1 MVILDALFALLLF
14 KLFGVNALYI
24 LGITA
29 CVSFLRN
36 WGKVGYVAG
45 VYQDVLKEKIMQ
57 QLQQQEVNDDENLS
71 IYYGVFFQYHISVIS
86 FKWFS

>member
-1 MVILDALFALLLF
+1 MLILDALFALLLF

-36 WGKVGYVAG
+36 WGKVGFVAG
-45 VYQDVLKEKIMQ
+45 IYKDVLEEKILEQM
-57 QLQQQEVNDDENLS
+57 QQEVNDDENL
-71 IYYGVFFQYHISVIS
+71 
-86 FKWFS
+86 

>member
-36 WGKVGYVAG
+36 WEKVGFVAG
-45 VYQDVLKEKIMQ
+45 IYKDVLEEKILEQM
-57 QLQQQEVNDDENLS
+57 QQEVNDDENL
-71 IYYGVFFQYHISVIS
+71 
-86 FKWFS
+86 

>member
-24 LGITA
+24 LGITC

-57 QLQQQEVNDDENLS
+57 QLQQQEENDDENL
-71 IYYGVFFQYHISVIS
+71 
-86 FKWFS
+86 

>member
-1 MVILDALFALLLF
+1 MVILDALFALFLF

-36 WGKVGYVAG
+36 WGKIGFIAG
-45 VYQDVLKEKIMQ
+45 IYEDAIKEKILEHM
-57 QLQQQEVNDDENLS
+57 QQEVNDDENL
-71 IYYGVFFQYHISVIS
+71 
-86 FKWFS
+86 

>member
-24 LGITA
+24 LGITC

-45 VYQDVLKEKIMQ
+45 IYQDVLKEKIMQ
-57 QLQQQEVNDDENLS
+57 QLQQEEVNDDENL
-71 IYYGVFFQYHISVIS
+71 
-86 FKWFS
+86 

>member
-1 MVILDALFALLLF
+1 MVILVALFALFLF

-36 WGKVGYVAG
+36 WGKIGFIAG
-45 VYQDVLKEKIMQ
+45 IYEDALKEKILEQM
-57 QLQQQEVNDDENLS
+57 QQEVNDDENL
-71 IYYGVFFQYHISVIS
+71 
-86 FKWFS
+86 

>member
-14 KLFGVNALYI
+14 KLFGANALYI
-24 LGITA
+24 LGITC

-57 QLQQQEVNDDENLS
+57 QLQQQEANDDENL
-71 IYYGVFFQYHISVIS
+71 
-86 FKWFS
+86 

>member
-1 MVILDALFALLLF
+1 MLILDALFALLLF

-24 LGITA
+24 LGITC

-45 VYQDVLKEKIMQ
+45 IYQDVLKEKIMQ
-57 QLQQQEVNDDENLS
+57 QLQQQEANDDENL
-71 IYYGVFFQYHISVIS
+71 
-86 FKWFS
+86 

>member
-14 KLFGVNALYI
+14 KLFGANALYI

-36 WGKVGYVAG
+36 WEKVGFVAG
-45 VYQDVLKEKIMQ
+45 VYKDVLEEKIMQ
-57 QLQQQEVNDDENLS
+57 QLQEQEVNDDENL
-71 IYYGVFFQYHISVIS
+71 
-86 FKWFS
+86 

>member
-1 MVILDALFALLLF
+1 MVILDALFALFLF

-36 WGKVGYVAG
+36 WGKIGFIAG
-45 VYQDVLKEKIMQ
+45 IYEDALKEKILEHM
-57 QLQQQEVNDDENLS
+57 QQEVNDDENL
-71 IYYGVFFQYHISVIS
+71 
-86 FKWFS
+86 

>member
-1 MVILDALFALLLF
+1 MLILDALFALLLF

-36 WGKVGYVAG
+36 WGKVGFVAG
-45 VYQDVLKEKIMQ
+45 IYENALKEKILEQM
-57 QLQQQEVNDDENLS
+57 QQEVNDDENL
-71 IYYGVFFQYHISVIS
+71 
-86 FKWFS
+86 

>member
-36 WGKVGYVAG
+36 WGKVGFVAG
-45 VYQDVLKEKIMQ
+45 IYKDVLEEKILEQM
-57 QLQQQEVNDDENLS
+57 QQEVNDDENLYEFLKGEKTRDDS
-71 IYYGVFFQYHISVIS
+71 
-86 FKWFS
+86 

>member
-14 KLFGVNALYI
+14 KLFGANALYI
-24 LGITA
+24 LAITC

-57 QLQQQEVNDDENLS
+57 QLQQQEANDDENL
-71 IYYGVFFQYHISVIS
+71 
-86 FKWFS
+86 

>member
-1 MVILDALFALLLF
+1 MVILDALFALFLF

-24 LGITA
+24 LGITC

-57 QLQQQEVNDDENLS
+57 QLQQQEANDDENL
-71 IYYGVFFQYHISVIS
+71 
-86 FKWFS
+86 

>member
-24 LGITA
+24 LGITC

-57 QLQQQEVNDDENLS
+57 QLQQQGVNDDENL
-71 IYYGVFFQYHISVIS
+71 
-86 FKWFS
+86 

>member
-14 KLFGVNALYI
+14 KLFGVNALYN

-36 WGKVGYVAG
+36 WGKVGFVAG
-45 VYQDVLKEKIMQ
+45 IYKDVLEDKILEQM
-57 QLQQQEVNDDENLS
+57 QQEVNDDENL
-71 IYYGVFFQYHISVIS
+71 
-86 FKWFS
+86 

>member
-24 LGITA
+24 LGITC

-36 WGKVGYVAG
+36 WGKVGYFAG

-57 QLQQQEVNDDENLS
+57 QLQQQEVNDDENL
-71 IYYGVFFQYHISVIS
+71 
-86 FKWFS
+86 

>member
-24 LGITA
+24 LGITC

-45 VYQDVLKEKIMQ
+45 VYQDVQKEKIMQ
-57 QLQQQEVNDDENLS
+57 QLQQQEVNDDENL
-71 IYYGVFFQYHISVIS
+71 
-86 FKWFS
+86 

>member
-1 MVILDALFALLLF
+1 MLILDALFALLLF

-24 LGITA
+24 LGITC

-45 VYQDVLKEKIMQ
+45 IYQDVLKEKIMQ
-57 QLQQQEVNDDENLS
+57 QLQQQEVNDDENL
-71 IYYGVFFQYHISVIS
+71 
-86 FKWFS
+86 

>member
-24 LGITA
+24 LGITC
-29 CVSFLRN
+29 CVSFLRD

-57 QLQQQEVNDDENLS
+57 QLQQQEVNDDENL
-71 IYYGVFFQYHISVIS
+71 
-86 FKWFS
+86 

>member
-45 VYQDVLKEKIMQ
+45 VYQHVLKEKIMQ
-57 QLQQQEVNDDENLS
+57 QLQQQEVNDDENL
-71 IYYGVFFQYHISVIS
+71 
-86 FKWFS
+86 

>member
-24 LGITA
+24 LGITC

-57 QLQQQEVNDDENLS
+57 QLQQQEVNDDENL
-71 IYYGVFFQYHISVIS
+71 
-86 FKWFS
+86 

>member
-36 WGKVGYVAG
+36 WGKIGFVAG
-45 VYQDVLKEKIMQ
+45 IYADAFREQILE
-57 QLQQQEVNDDENLS
+57 QLQEEVNDDEDL
-71 IYYGVFFQYHISVIS
+71 
-86 FKWFS
+86 

>member
-1 MVILDALFALLLF
+1 MVILDALFAILLF

-36 WGKVGYVAG
+36 WGKVGFVAG
-45 VYQDVLKEKIMQ
+45 IYKDVLEEKILEQM
-57 QLQQQEVNDDENLS
+57 QQEVNDDENL
-71 IYYGVFFQYHISVIS
+71 
-86 FKWFS
+86 

>member
-1 MVILDALFALLLF
+1 MLILDALFALLLF

-24 LGITA
+24 LGITC

-57 QLQQQEVNDDENLS
+57 QLQQQEANDDENL
-71 IYYGVFFQYHISVIS
+71 
-86 FKWFS
+86 

>member
-45 VYQDVLKEKIMQ
+45 VYKDVLQEKIMQ
-57 QLQQQEVNDDENLS
+57 QLQQQEVNDDENL
-71 IYYGVFFQYHISVIS
+71 
-86 FKWFS
+86 